1 MSSPR
6 WLLVEEEVELR
17 RKQAERDRLA
27 RQEAMKA
34 DMMRANEEQKRIRER
49 LQREAEQRER
59 ELTEQFLRKCRTQDE
74 KERAAQAA
82 RDQVRHLLSSC
93 LCVCLFVRVCL

>member
-1 MSSPR
+1 MA
-6 WLLVEEEVELR
+6 EEEAELKRKHAEQQR
-17 RKQAERDRLA
+17 RARAEAL
-27 RQEAMKA
+27 RQ
-34 DMMRANEEQKRIRER
+34 DMMAANEEQKRIREQ
-49 LQREAEQRER
+49 LQRDAADRER
-59 ELTEQFLRKCRTQDE
+59 QLTEEFLRKCRTQDE